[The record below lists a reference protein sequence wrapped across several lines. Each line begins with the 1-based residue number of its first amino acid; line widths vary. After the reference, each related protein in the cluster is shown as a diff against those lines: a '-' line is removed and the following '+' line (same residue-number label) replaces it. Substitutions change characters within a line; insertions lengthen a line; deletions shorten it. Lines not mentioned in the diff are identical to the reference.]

1 VNRLVV
7 VVVVVNLGL
16 ALGGL
21 VLAWY
26 LWRLRQVCA
35 TLAESLTTWERDLQ
49 ASLALTTDLDVSR
62 QQLLRLRQQY
72 VILQRWLGYL
82 PHLRQGLKL
91 MVGLGIKGRKR
102 LRRQGHGTAYP
113 KRGKPWAN

>member
-7 VVVVVNLGL
+7 VVVAVNLGL

-21 VLAWY
+21 FLAWR
-26 LWRLRQVCA
+26 LWRLKQVCA

-49 ASLALTTDLDVSR
+49 ASLALTNDLDVSR

-82 PHLRQGLKL
+82 PYLRQGLKL
-91 MVGLGIKGRKR
+91 MVGLGIKGRQR
-102 LRRQGHGTAYP
+102 LRRQGH
-113 KRGKPWAN
+113 